1 MTATNGDKT
10 PKKITN
16 SRKRPAVARGGGAKR
31 QKQIGVVTKFK
42 EKKKVKRRKKKRNVA
57 DSDEDSDDDENER
70 SFNDPH
76 ANGHVEIDGSFDGI
90 TNLNVSVATGLA
102 KLRAECKANN
112 INTHVLNFVSVQ
124 KQPSYR
130 PPGTLNFLCL
140 HNNCGKLDPRDC
152 PSLMT
157 CCHKA
162 FTIAYDRNMSKTAVV
177 RAAFMKTENG
187 VRDRDH
193 PSLRMKWNKWLLF
206 NNDGEI
212 DIKSTADGF
221 RQWRANTL
229 RSHLIQFH
237 PTNKLPY
244 CATKDLKDRARM
256 RVGKDIQ
263 YCTFIGKKEK
273 RIGSVDIDTMY
284 DKLDSNE

>member
-1 MTATNGDKT
+1 MKLKKT
-10 PKKITN
+10 KKL
-16 SRKRPAVARGGGAKR
+16 
-31 QKQIGVVTKFK
+31 
-42 EKKKVKRRKKKRNVA
+42 KRRKKKQNVE
-57 DSDEDSDDDENER
+57 DSDEDEGEDANER

-112 INTHVLNFVSVQ
+112 INTHVLKFVRVKKQ
-124 KQPSYR
+124 KSYC

-140 HNNCGKLDPRDC
+140 HNHCGKLDPRDC
-152 PSLMT
+152 PNLMT

-162 FTIAYDRNMSKTAVV
+162 FTIAYDNNMSKTAVL

-187 VRDRDH
+187 LRDRNH
-193 PSLRMKWNKWLLF
+193 PSLKMKWNKWLLF

-212 DIKSTADGF
+212 DFNVTADGF

-229 RSHLIQFH
+229 KRHLEKFH
-237 PTNKLPY
+237 PTNKFPY
-244 CATKDLKDRARM
+244 CVTKDLKDRARM

-263 YCTFIGKKEK
+263 YCKFIGKKEV
-273 RIGSVDIDTMY
+273 RIASVDIDTMY
-284 DKLDSNE
+284 DKLDSKE